1 MISLFKNK
9 KHVIKNEQET
19 QEILNRMNRRNNSI
33 TLLGEV
39 RKILNEVIEAEKEIQ
54 YYEGPS
60 IANNKTFYILRN
72 NEIFGEFYI
81 RFKMEENSINFIHND
96 TEFSYDWNSLKNDL
110 PKLKDLLVA
119 YITGFDEFE
128 NLICE
133 NTFT

>member
-1 MISLFKNK
+1 M
-9 KHVIKNEQET
+9 NEIA
-19 QEILNRMNRRNNSI
+19 EI
-33 TLLGEV
+33 E
-39 RKILNEVIEAEKEIQ
+39 EEFQ

-81 RFKMEENSINFIHND
+81 RFKTEENSINFIHND
-96 TEFSYDWNSLKNDL
+96 AEFSYDWNSLKRNL
-110 PKLKDLLVA
+110 PKLKELIIA
-119 YITGFDEFE
+119 YIAGFDEFE

>member
-1 MISLFKNK
+1 MISLSKNK

-39 RKILNEVIEAEKEIQ
+39 RKILNEIEEEFQ
-54 YYEGPS
+54 YYERPS

-81 RFKMEENSINFIHND
+81 QFKTDENSINFIHNNA
-96 TEFSYDWNSLKNDL
+96 EFSYDWSLLKNDL
-110 PKLKDLLVA
+110 PKLKDLLIA

>member
-1 MISLFKNK
+1 MISLSKNK

-19 QEILNRMNRRNNSI
+19 QEILNRMNRRNDSI

-39 RKILNEVIEAEKEIQ
+39 RKILNEVAETEEEFQ

-81 RFKMEENSINFIHND
+81 RFKTEENSINFIHND
-96 TEFSYDWNSLKNDL
+96 AEFSYDWNSLKNDL
-110 PKLKDLLVA
+110 PKLKGLLVE

-133 NTFT
+133 NTLT

>member
-1 MISLFKNK
+1 MISLSKNK

-19 QEILNRMNRRNNSI
+19 REILNRMNHRNNST

-39 RKILNEVIEAEKEIQ
+39 RKILNKATETEEVFQ

-60 IANNKTFYILRN
+60 IANNKTFYIFRN

-81 RFKMEENSINFIHND
+81 QFRTEENSINFIHNNA
-96 TEFSYDWNSLKNDL
+96 EFSYDWNSLKNDL
-110 PKLKDLLVA
+110 PKLKELLIA

-128 NLICE
+128 NLI
-133 NTFT
+133 

>member
-1 MISLFKNK
+1 MISLSKNK

-19 QEILNRMNRRNNSI
+19 QEILNRMNRRNDSI

-39 RKILNEVIEAEKEIQ
+39 RKILNEVAETEEEFQ

-60 IANNKTFYILRN
+60 IANNKTFYIFRN

-81 RFKMEENSINFIHND
+81 RFKTEENSINFIHNNA
-96 TEFSYDWNSLKNDL
+96 EFSYDWSSLKNDL
-110 PKLKDLLVA
+110 PKLKDLLIA

-128 NLICE
+128 NLICK
-133 NTFT
+133 NTFA